1 MSKLS
6 ARQFEIVIKLLN
18 DEIVKIEDI
27 SREFNISNRTVYRE
41 INFIKKYLKEHY
53 DVNLSNKKEGMKII
67 ANDSEIEK
75 IKMDFWTK
83 KPSMTIHERKKYI
96 LSELL
101 KANEPLKLDYF
112 AKKFNVSAAT
122 ISYDLKDIEKW
133 LNKQDLNLVA
143 KPGYGIIIQGEESSF
158 RKAIINFLYDNSS
171 KETLLDIMNIDSQN
185 IDHLH
190 EIERHLKSVTDTGT
204 LEKIEKSIKKLV
216 DEIDFDIVESSYMGL
231 LIHLV
236 LVIKRL
242 EAGDK
247 IEINP
252 INLRELK
259 ASEEYKYAK
268 LLAENIQK
276 ELDIEIPESEIGYIT
291 IHLKGARYKDVTKS
305 GIHGDLVEIV
315 YQMIDSAEKIF
326 KVEFRNDETLINGL
340 LTHIQPAVERLLNGL
355 DIRNPL
361 INDIKNKYKDLF
373 DKTKLITR
381 ILEEKLN
388 TTIPDDEIG
397 YIAMHFG
404 ASMERKNRETKK
416 YNVLAVCA
424 SGIGTSR
431 MMLSKLQLFPQLN
444 VIDAVSSMKVE
455 EALKNTNVD
464 LIISTIPLKF
474 KNINTVVVNPL
485 LLKEDIQK
493 IQDALHTNLAF
504 NNNLFETQ
512 NPKEFDALYIAKY
525 GKYMLDI
532 INNLS
537 FVKLKQ
543 KKSKD
548 IIREFLNHLINEK
561 IITESFDIEEKLL
574 ERENL
579 GAIVLPERSFVIYHA
594 ISGYIDKPIVAVGN
608 IINDITMINLFDRNE
623 KVNTAMLLL
632 SPDDKAAI
640 RLIGDVSAALIEDV
654 ELPNRMSKAKTK
666 EDLKNIFY
674 DLLKDK
680 YSDEIRREMM

>member
-18 DEIVKIEDI
+18 DEIVKIEEI

-276 ELDIEIPESEIGYIT
+276 ELDIDIPESEIGYIT

-340 LTHIQPAVERLLNGL
+340 LTHIEPAVERLLNGL

-543 KKSKD
+543 IKSKD

-608 IINDITMINLFDRNE
+608 IINDITMINLFDKNE

-654 ELPNRMSKAKTK
+654 ELPNRVSKAKTK

>member
-18 DEIVKIEDI
+18 DEFVKIEDI

-340 LTHIQPAVERLLNGL
+340 LTHIEPAVERLLNGL

-512 NPKEFDALYIAKY
+512 NPKPFDALYIAKY

-608 IINDITMINLFDRNE
+608 IINDITMINLFDKNE

-654 ELPNRMSKAKTK
+654 ELPNRVSKAKTK

>member
-6 ARQFEIVIKLLN
+6 ARQFEIVKKLLN
-18 DEIVKIEDI
+18 NDIVRIEDI
-27 SREFNISNRTVYRE
+27 SGEFNISNRTVYRE
-41 INFIKKYLKEHY
+41 INFIKKYLNEQY
-53 DVNLSNKKEGMKII
+53 NVDLSNKKEGMKIV
-67 ANDSEIEK
+67 ANDSEIER

-83 KPSMTIHERKKYI
+83 KPNISIAERKQYI

-101 KANEPLKLDYF
+101 RANEPLKLDYF
-112 AKKFNVSAAT
+112 ARKFNVSAAT

-133 LNKQDLNLVA
+133 LNKQDLNLIT
-143 KPGYGIIIQGEESSF
+143 KPGYGVIIQGEEKNF
-158 RKAIINFLYDNSS
+158 RKAIINFLYDNSN
-171 KETLLDIMNIDSQN
+171 KETLLDIMNINSLN

-190 EIERHLKSVTDTGT
+190 EIERHLKSVTDTRT
-204 LEKIEKSIKKLV
+204 LEKIEKSIKNLV
-216 DEIDFDIVESSYMGL
+216 NEIDFEIVESSYMGL

-252 INLRELK
+252 INLMELK
-259 ASEEYKYAK
+259 SSEEYKYAK

-276 ELDIEIPESEIGYIT
+276 ELGIEIPESEIGYIT
-291 IHLKGARYKDVTKS
+291 IHLKGARYKDITKNTD
-305 GIHGDLVEIV
+305 HDLVEIV
-315 YQMIDSAEKIF
+315 NQMIDSAEEIF
-326 KVEFRNDETLINGL
+326 NVNFRKDEALINGL
-340 LTHIQPAVERLLNGL
+340 LTHIGPAVDRLLNGL

-381 ILEEKLN
+381 NLEEKLN

-416 YNVLAVCA
+416 FNVLAVCA

-444 VIDAVSSMKVE
+444 VIDAVSSMKVD
-455 EALKNTNVD
+455 EALKNQNVD
-464 LIISTIPLKF
+464 LIISTIPLKLSS
-474 KNINTVVVNPL
+474 INTVVVNPL
-485 LLKEDIQK
+485 LLEEDIQK
-493 IQDALHTNLAF
+493 IQDVLHTNLSI
-504 NNNLFETQ
+504 NNNLLESQ
-512 NPKEFDALYIAKY
+512 KPKEFDAIYIAKY
-525 GKYMLDI
+525 GRYMLDI
-532 INNLS
+532 FDNLLL
-537 FVKLKQ
+537 VKLKQ

-548 IIREFLNHLINEK
+548 IIREFLYHLINEK
-561 IITESFDIEEKLL
+561 IIPEAYDIEEKLL

-579 GAIVLPERSFVIYHA
+579 GAIVLPERGFVIYHA
-594 ISGYIDKPIVAVGN
+594 ISEHIDKPIVAVGN
-608 IINDITMINLFDRNE
+608 IIYDVTMKNLFDKEE
-623 KVNTAMLLL
+623 KVHTALLLL

-640 RLIGDVSAALIEDV
+640 RLIGDVSVALIEDK
-654 ELPNRMSKAKTK
+654 ELSTRVNKAKTQ
-666 EDLKNIFY
+666 EELRDIFY
-674 DLLKDK
+674 DLLKEK
-680 YSDEIRREMM
+680 YTDEIRREMT

>member
-340 LTHIQPAVERLLNGL
+340 LTHIEPAVERLLNGL

-543 KKSKD
+543 IKSKD

-608 IINDITMINLFDRNE
+608 IINDITMINLFDKNE

>member
-1 MSKLS
+1 
-6 ARQFEIVIKLLN
+6 
-18 DEIVKIEDI
+18 
-27 SREFNISNRTVYRE
+27 
-41 INFIKKYLKEHY
+41 
-53 DVNLSNKKEGMKII
+53 
-67 ANDSEIEK
+67 
-75 IKMDFWTK
+75 
-83 KPSMTIHERKKYI
+83 
-96 LSELL
+96 
-101 KANEPLKLDYF
+101 
-112 AKKFNVSAAT
+112 
-122 ISYDLKDIEKW
+122 
-133 LNKQDLNLVA
+133 
-143 KPGYGIIIQGEESSF
+143 
-158 RKAIINFLYDNSS
+158 
-171 KETLLDIMNIDSQN
+171 
-185 IDHLH
+185 
-190 EIERHLKSVTDTGT
+190 
-204 LEKIEKSIKKLV
+204 
-216 DEIDFDIVESSYMGL
+216 MGL

-474 KNINTVVVNPL
+474 KI
-485 LLKEDIQK
+485 
-493 IQDALHTNLAF
+493 
-504 NNNLFETQ
+504 
-512 NPKEFDALYIAKY
+512 
-525 GKYMLDI
+525 
-532 INNLS
+532 
-537 FVKLKQ
+537 
-543 KKSKD
+543 
-548 IIREFLNHLINEK
+548 
-561 IITESFDIEEKLL
+561 
-574 ERENL
+574 
-579 GAIVLPERSFVIYHA
+579 
-594 ISGYIDKPIVAVGN
+594 
-608 IINDITMINLFDRNE
+608 
-623 KVNTAMLLL
+623 
-632 SPDDKAAI
+632 
-640 RLIGDVSAALIEDV
+640 
-654 ELPNRMSKAKTK
+654 
-666 EDLKNIFY
+666 
-674 DLLKDK
+674 
-680 YSDEIRREMM
+680 

>member
-1 MSKLS
+1 M
-6 ARQFEIVIKLLN
+6 
-18 DEIVKIEDI
+18 
-27 SREFNISNRTVYRE
+27 
-41 INFIKKYLKEHY
+41 
-53 DVNLSNKKEGMKII
+53 
-67 ANDSEIEK
+67 
-75 IKMDFWTK
+75 
-83 KPSMTIHERKKYI
+83 
-96 LSELL
+96 
-101 KANEPLKLDYF
+101 DYF

-340 LTHIQPAVERLLNGL
+340 LTHIEPAVERLLNGL

-608 IINDITMINLFDRNE
+608 IINDITMINLFDKNE

-654 ELPNRMSKAKTK
+654 ELPNRVSKAKTK

>member
-18 DEIVKIEDI
+18 DEIVKIEEI

-340 LTHIQPAVERLLNGL
+340 LTHIEPAVERLLNGL

-543 KKSKD
+543 IKSKD

-608 IINDITMINLFDRNE
+608 IINDITMINLFDKNE

>member
-18 DEIVKIEDI
+18 DEFVKIEDI

-340 LTHIQPAVERLLNGL
+340 LTHIEPAVERLLNGL

-512 NPKEFDALYIAKY
+512 NPKPFDALYIAKY

-608 IINDITMINLFDRNE
+608 IINDTTMINLFDKNE

-654 ELPNRMSKAKTK
+654 ELPNRVSKAKTK

>member
-18 DEIVKIEDI
+18 DEIVKIEEI

-340 LTHIQPAVERLLNGL
+340 LTHIEPAVERLLNGL

-512 NPKEFDALYIAKY
+512 NSKEFDALYIAKY

-543 KKSKD
+543 IKSKD

-608 IINDITMINLFDRNE
+608 IINDITMINLFDKNE

>member
-340 LTHIQPAVERLLNGL
+340 LTHIEPAVERLLNGL

-608 IINDITMINLFDRNE
+608 IINDITMINLFDKNE

-654 ELPNRMSKAKTK
+654 ELPNRVSKAKTK

>member
-18 DEIVKIEDI
+18 DEFVKIEDI

-340 LTHIQPAVERLLNGL
+340 LTHIEPAVERLLNGL

-512 NPKEFDALYIAKY
+512 NSKEFDALYIAKY

-608 IINDITMINLFDRNE
+608 IINDITMINLFDKNE

-654 ELPNRMSKAKTK
+654 ELPNRVSKAKTK

>member
-41 INFIKKYLKEHY
+41 INFIKKHLKEHY
-53 DVNLSNKKEGMKII
+53 DVDLSNKKEGMKII

-112 AKKFNVSAAT
+112 AKKINVSAAT

-340 LTHIQPAVERLLNGL
+340 LTHIEPAVERLLNGL

-512 NPKEFDALYIAKY
+512 NPKPFDALYIAKY

-608 IINDITMINLFDRNE
+608 IINDTTMINLFDKNE